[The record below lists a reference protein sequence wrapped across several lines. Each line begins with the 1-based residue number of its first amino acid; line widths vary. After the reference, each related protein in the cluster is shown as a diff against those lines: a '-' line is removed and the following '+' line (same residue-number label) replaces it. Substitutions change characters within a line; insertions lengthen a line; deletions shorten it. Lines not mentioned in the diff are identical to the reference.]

1 MNILMVSLGCD
12 KNLCDSE
19 TMMGILSANDYNLT
33 NEEDEADAVIINT
46 CSFIKDAMEES
57 INTILEM
64 AKLKENRLKY
74 IIVAGCLAE
83 RYKNEI
89 FDEIPEIDACVGTTS
104 FDRIVEV
111 IKKLEEVN
119 DKVDVEVGMCKSAGV
134 KTGTDAKTDTGEKT
148 TTSTETDSDTEIESG
163 LDSAIKLVKSNKVV
177 AYDSIDRLAT
187 SKYHKAITSGTFMG
201 YLKIAEGCDKR
212 CTYCAIPLMRG
223 RYRSVPMEKL
233 LDEASYMAE
242 NGIKELVLVAQE
254 TTCYGKD
261 IYGKKCLHELIHK
274 LAGIEGIEW
283 IRVMYCYPEE
293 IYDELIEAFKD
304 EPKLVHYI
312 DMPLQHSEDNIL
324 RRMGRRTDRK
334 SVIEVIEK
342 LRKAV
347 PDIAI
352 RTSLIAG
359 FPGETEEEHQSLLEF
374 LDEMELDRVG
384 VFTYSREE
392 GTPAAG
398 FDNQIDEK
406 TAEKWRDE
414 IMELC
419 QEISLDKNE
428 LMIGNTYKVIIEGYS
443 PDDDVYV
450 GRTYKDA
457 PGVDGLVFVN
467 CDYELMSGDIVD
479 VIITEAGPYDLIGEV
494 KEN

>member
-19 TMMGILSANDYNLT
+19 TMMGILSAYNYNLT
-33 NEEDEADAVIINT
+33 NDENEADVVIINT

-64 AKLKENRLKY
+64 AKLKEGRLKY

-104 FDRIVEV
+104 FDHIVEV
-111 IKKLEEVN
+111 INKLEEVN
-119 DKVDVEVGMCKSAGV
+119 GKEDVKE
-134 KTGTDAKTDTGEKT
+134 D
-148 TTSTETDSDTEIESG
+148 STVM
-163 LDSAIKLVKSNKVV
+163 LIKNNKVV
-177 AYDSIDRLAT
+177 AYDSIDRLTT
-187 SKYHKAITSGTFMG
+187 SDYHKAITSGTFMG
-201 YLKIAEGCDKR
+201 YLKISEGCDKR

-261 IYGKKCLHELIHK
+261 IYEKKCLHELIHK
-274 LAGIEGIEW
+274 LALIDGIEW

-293 IYDELIEAFKD
+293 VYDELIEAFVK
-304 EPKLVHYI
+304 EPKLLHYI
-312 DMPLQHSEDNIL
+312 DMPIQHSEDNIL

-334 SVIEVIEK
+334 SIIEVIGK
-342 LRKAV
+342 LRNAV
-347 PDIAI
+347 PDLAI

-359 FPGETEEEHQSLLEF
+359 FPGETEENHQSLMEF
-374 LDEMELDRVG
+374 LDEAELDRVG

-392 GTPAAG
+392 GTPAAE
-398 FDNQIDEK
+398 FDDQIDEE
-406 TAEKWRDE
+406 TAERWRNE

-428 LMIGNTYKVIIEGYS
+428 TMIGKTIKVIIEGYS
-443 PDDDVYV
+443 PEEDVYV

-457 PGVDGLVFVN
+457 PGVDGLVFVE
-467 CDYELMSGDIVD
+467 CDYELISGSIVD
-479 VIITEAGPYDLIGEV
+479 VIINEAGPYDLIGCIL
-494 KEN
+494 N